1 VTHHHPTQALHVGH
15 AQTPGYLP
23 APGSHPAPA
32 RPSGVRFWALGF
44 LWFIPFI
51 GAVLAPILLGV
62 AAAQN
67 RRHPEPLVRENARL
81 AANWVLTATL
91 AAALGTA
98 LVVLI
103 GIMHLVLTGT
113 TEIGSELSPLM
124 LVPNLLLWATWI
136 THLTVCCIGVA
147 SAGSRI
153 VNPRIAIPFFPP
165 AR

>member
-1 VTHHHPTQALHVGH
+1 
-15 AQTPGYLP
+15 
-23 APGSHPAPA
+23 
-32 RPSGVRFWALGF
+32 VRFWALGF

-103 GIMHLVLTGT
+103 GT